1 MPSSQLLEGALSE
14 TFPSKVEGKAG
25 EAEEQDGVELP
36 YNMKRLQEY
45 ILGSRPP
52 SHTLPWSQ
60 VLKVYVP
67 YNLGGEH
74 WVTAEVA
81 LVKQSIVLYDSLYD
95 NTASKH
101 IPKLCEPLTSALPR
115 VLKHLDFY
123 KTYEV
128 GHNCGAS
135 TSKVYFPWK
144 VTRP

>member
-1 MPSSQLLEGALSE
+1 M
-14 TFPSKVEGKAG
+14 EGKAE
-25 EAEEQDGVELP
+25 EAEEQGAVELP
-36 YNMKRLQEY
+36 YNMKLLQEY

-52 SHTLPWSQ
+52 SHSLPWSQ

-74 WVTAEVA
+74 WVADEVA

-101 IPKLCEPLTSALPR
+101 IPKLCEPLMSALPR

-135 TSKVYFPWK
+135 TSKVYFP
-144 VTRP
+144 